1 MLKSNNSL
9 SISTLIEQHGHE
21 KIRQARRMLVVNLI
35 VYTVIAAIELWFGAK
50 DHAVALTADGQN
62 NLTGIVTVSAL
73 IVGLSFATRPS
84 DTFHLEGHWQFE
96 NLVVFLAGLGMFLIG
111 LITIWEG
118 LGATLALLSGHAA
131 APLKGQAAI
140 MAAISAVSMLILCWF
155 NHLIGQHT
163 QSSSLAASAKDF
175 LGDALTSTG
184 TMIAILGAS
193 YWHIHWIDPLAAVL
207 IGLFLIWNGS
217 RILSTSAEKLSNG
230 FNPALRTQL
239 VDKLQ
244 TVSGILAVSFV
255 DGRYAGSNIIVEAEI
270 VLPAGDSLAKSYR
283 ICKSAEQVLQSDFPV
298 LYCCIQVKPNLPKNM
313 SR

>member
-1 MLKSNNSL
+1 
-9 SISTLIEQHGHE
+9 
-21 KIRQARRMLVVNLI
+21 
-35 VYTVIAAIELWFGAK
+35 
-50 DHAVALTADGQN
+50 
-62 NLTGIVTVSAL
+62 
-73 IVGLSFATRPS
+73 
-84 DTFHLEGHWQFE
+84 
-96 NLVVFLAGLGMFLIG
+96 
-111 LITIWEG
+111 
-118 LGATLALLSGHAA
+118 
-131 APLKGQAAI
+131 
-140 MAAISAVSMLILCWF
+140 MLILCWF